1 MENKE
6 TKKVEEVKS
15 TQEENQN
22 VTTYKKIRELSVME
36 IKGFPTTTGTLLK
49 SVSKKTGVANYSSIF
64 YLMGLEL
71 RDKKFNADKFLL
83 VWLEKK
89 RKMEDL
95 NNSGNGVSLDVTV
108 WYRPIKGKR
117 KDNDEY
123 FYGVDCF
130 ITNSY
135 RVRIF
140 FNDDQ
145 LKILR
150 IQNINLDYVE
160 VESEEEGFDEE
171 FE

>member
-1 MENKE
+1 MEKKEIKELEENK
-6 TKKVEEVKS
+6 T
-15 TQEENQN
+15 TQE
-22 VTTYKKIRELSVME
+22 VLSSYKKIKELSVME
-36 IKGFPTTTGTLLK
+36 IKSFEKTKGTILK
-49 SVSKKTGVANYSSIF
+49 TISKKTGVATYSSLV
-64 YLMGLEL
+64 YLHGLEL
-71 RDKKFNADKFLL
+71 RDKKFNSDKFTL

-89 RKMEDL
+89 HTLEEL
-95 NNSGNGVSLDVTV
+95 NSGSGVVLEVSV

-123 FYGVDCF
+123 FYGLDCF
-130 ITNSY
+130 VTNSY

-150 IQNINLDYVE
+150 HQNIILPYVE

>member
-6 TKKVEEVKS
+6 NKKVEEIKN
-15 TQEENQN
+15 TQEE
-22 VTTYKKIRELSVME
+22 TASTYKKIKELSVME
-36 IKGFPTTTGTLLK
+36 IKSFEKTKGTILK
-49 SVSKKTGVANYSSIF
+49 TISKKTGVATYSSLV
-64 YLMGLEL
+64 YLHGLEL
-71 RDKKFNADKFLL
+71 RDKKFNSDKFTL

-89 RKMEDL
+89 HALEEL
-95 NNSGNGVSLDVTV
+95 NSGSGVVLEVSV

-150 IQNINLDYVE
+150 HQNIVLPYVE